1 MRINEIIK
9 HLIEVDKDR
18 RGFLKSLGK
27 GALGVGAAAAV
38 GIKPTDVLAKDDDR
52 LSKFSIKNLRFGM
65 TQDEVKEVVKSGKKL
80 NLNLIGKVRKVI
92 GTDNKNNIG
101 LAWGSILGQNI
112 PRGAANAL
120 FSNNR
125 LYEIRVVTK
134 SKKIDAMVNVI
145 TQKFGKPDSFDHD
158 MAGIGNPENVLLKSI
173 GLGKKDH
180 MNYWAKWNNI
190 MGDARISAKPRIKG
204 SMVGGIAFRS
214 NKYSA
219 SDDIG

>member
-1 MRINEIIK
+1 MRINEIIQYFFE
-9 HLIEVDKDR
+9 IDKDR
-18 RGFLKSLGK
+18 RGFLKTLGK

-38 GIKPTDVLAKDDDR
+38 GMKPTDVLAKDDDR
-52 LSKFSIKNLRFGM
+52 LSKFALKGLKFGM
-65 TQDEVKEVVKSGKKL
+65 TQDEVKEVVKSGGKL

-92 GTDNKNNIG
+92 GTDNKNNLG
-101 LAWGSILGQNI
+101 LAWGSLLGQNI
-112 PRGAANAL
+112 KRGAANAL

-125 LYEIRVVTK
+125 LYEIRVIEN
-134 SKKIDAMVNVI
+134 SEKIDAMVDVI
-145 TQKFGKPDSFDHD
+145 TDKFGKPDSFDSD
-158 MAGIGNPENVLLKSI
+158 MAGIGNPEGGLGKMI

-204 SMVGGIAFRS
+204 SIIGGIAFRS

-219 SDDIG
+219 SGDFN